1 MAEATLNDVSNAIQ
15 QGNQKAESQQ
25 KFSEFNEYRRNKS
38 SGKVLNSL
46 VNEVKA
52 LMLPAEALVK
62 EFKIFASAQI
72 DFIKVMEAK
81 FELDK
86 ERQASQARLKVLNP
100 TKGFDLQGLGK
111 MPGIF
116 EKLYRGLRTDLS
128 KLSKTLLDNKKG
140 LLALAAGAVL
150 AFAAFNPDWVKRNI
164 QAPIA
169 DALNV
174 LAGDKATTG
183 LGRFVAVL
191 KELFNVISG
200 EEATTRYGRNIGR
213 IKDFFVSIYDL
224 VGPTGAIGLL
234 LALKFRKLTA
244 ASLKGMY
251 DLVTWAVKSGK
262 NLRNFTGASAAADA
276 AMNAGGGPPNRP
288 KKLGPGPLA
297 RLGTAISNFG
307 KNIATKATQIAVSSK
322 DIIKNLGSMVGKA
335 AGKTGGGLLRL
346 GATLLRFGPAGAI
359 ALGIA
364 GIAVAVDKLRDMNI
378 DSTVKDISDKNAAL
392 KAAIASGNPKAIES
406 TEKALQEALNKVK
419 NTTLEESKR
428 VSKVI
433 KESLASLAIEAA
445 KRQSQAF
452 DSLNKK
458 GELLAREA
466 ETIALVRDIKL
477 GAVKAISGATKPLE
491 EAKAQFKKIAGL
503 NISQE
508 DKDNLIKIIQG
519 GLAQDGKLK
528 RGQRLA
534 IDKLFIDMETA
545 RLKRLEDKETA
556 RLKRLEVNDMFGEMT
571 GKSSGLIY
579 RSPEEVSHIK
589 TAREVTA
596 EIMGGGVAPS
606 DQNLLKQ
613 QEMLARAGKGGF
625 NNDVGGLNMPVLA
638 PVTNNSDSRNMSVT
652 TYNITNVFGG
662 LTDPLEGFYGG
673 PSPTRQ

>member
-46 VNEVKA
+46 INEVKA

-100 TKGFDLQGLGK
+100 TKGFDLVGPGK
-111 MPGIF
+111 MPGMF

-169 DALNV
+169 DALKV
-174 LAGDKATTG
+174 FAGDKPTTG
-183 LGRFVAVL
+183 LGSFTAVL
-191 KELFNVISG
+191 KEFFNVISG

-213 IKDFFVSIYDL
+213 IKDLFVGIYDI

-234 LALKFRKLTA
+234 LALRHPIKAFKLTKA
-244 ASLKGMY
+244 TLSGLRSL
-251 DLVTWAVKSGK
+251 VRWAVKSGK

-276 AMNAGGGPPNRP
+276 AMNAGSGPPNRP

-307 KNIATKATQIAVSSK
+307 KNIATKATQIAGRSK
-322 DIIKNLGSMVGKA
+322 DIIKNLGSMVGKVA
-335 AGKTGGGLLRL
+335 GGAGKTGLLRL
-346 GATLLRFGPAGAI
+346 GSILLRFGPAGAVG
-359 ALGIA
+359 LGIA
-364 GIAVAVDKLRDMNI
+364 GIAVVVDKLRDMNI

-392 KAAIASGNPKAIES
+392 KAAIASGNPKAVDS
-406 TEKALQEALNKVK
+406 AEKALREALAKVE
-419 NTTLEESKR
+419 NTTLIESKR
-428 VSKVI
+428 VSEVI

-466 ETIALVRDIKL
+466 ETIALIRDIKL
-477 GAVKAISGATKPLE
+477 GAVKAISGAKNPLE
-491 EAKAQFKKIAGL
+491 EAAAQFKKIAGL

-519 GLAQDGKLK
+519 GLAQDRKLQSK
-528 RGQRLA
+528 RKLRA
-534 IDKLFIDMETA
+534 DIEKLFIDMETA
-545 RLKRLEDKETA
+545 RLKRLED
-556 RLKRLEVNDMFGEMT
+556 NDMFGEMT
-571 GKSSGLIY
+571 GKSSGLTY
-579 RSPEEVSHIK
+579 RTEKELL
-589 TAREVTA
+589 ARGKLEQS
-596 EIMGGGVAPS
+596 VAA
-606 DQNLLKQ
+606 QNAKNLLKQ
-613 QEMLARAGKGGF
+613 QEMLARAGRGGF
-625 NNDVGGLNMPVLA
+625 NDEVGGLNMPVLA
-638 PVTNNSDSRNMSVT
+638 PVTNNSDNRDMSVT
-652 TYNITNVFGG
+652 NNITNIYGA
-662 LTDPLEGFYGG
+662 LTDPLEGLYGG